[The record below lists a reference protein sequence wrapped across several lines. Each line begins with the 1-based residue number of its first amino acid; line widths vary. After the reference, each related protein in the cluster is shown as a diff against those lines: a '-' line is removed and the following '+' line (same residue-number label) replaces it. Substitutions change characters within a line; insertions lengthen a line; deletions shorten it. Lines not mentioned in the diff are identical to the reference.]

1 MATAQSSSDKVKVG
15 MLGEKDAG
23 GFVHTKIGGVSF
35 YTGQGAPNDAAIKG
49 SIYVDTDAANMY
61 FCTVASGTW
70 KLVTRAT

>member
-35 YTGQGAPNDAAIKG
+35 YTGQGAPNHAAIKG

-61 FCTVASGTW
+61 FCPVASGTW
-70 KLVTRAT
+70 KLVPRAT